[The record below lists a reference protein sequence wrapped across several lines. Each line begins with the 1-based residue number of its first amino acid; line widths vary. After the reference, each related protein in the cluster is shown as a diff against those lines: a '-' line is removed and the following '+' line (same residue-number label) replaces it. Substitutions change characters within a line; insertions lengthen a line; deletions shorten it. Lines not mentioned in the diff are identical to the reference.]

1 VPTTKPPVTD
11 GRTKPV
17 IVRVRCVLR
26 AGCQGTITLKDGTA
40 TLGTRTVKLRYRQTA
55 KVAIKLRPR
64 ATISRAKRVRVRA
77 SRGLRAS
84 L

>member
-1 VPTTKPPVTD
+1 MPPVTD

-26 AGCQGTITLKDGTA
+26 AGCRGTVTLKDGAA
-40 TLGTRTVKLRYRQTA
+40 TLGSRTVTLRYRQTVN
-55 KVAIKLRPR
+55 VAVKLRPR
-64 ATISRAKRVRVRA
+64 ATIARVKRVRVKA